1 MTFEDW
7 HMLLIPNLAYRYFAK
22 IEVKVNK
29 CIHHLLEE
37 KNQGAKFWVCK
48 FFITL
53 VKFYDLLKFE
63 D

>member
-1 MTFEDW
+1 
-7 HMLLIPNLAYRYFAK
+7 MLLIPNLAYRCFAN